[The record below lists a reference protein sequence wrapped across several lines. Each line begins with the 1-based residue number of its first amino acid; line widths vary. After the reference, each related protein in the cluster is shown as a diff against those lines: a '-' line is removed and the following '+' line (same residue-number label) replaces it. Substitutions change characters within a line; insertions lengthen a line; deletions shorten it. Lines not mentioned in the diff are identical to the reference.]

1 MRSVERFLVVDDDSW
16 ARAFICEALTA
27 MGGETVQ
34 AANGAEALEKWDAGG
49 ITAVLTDHHMPMAD
63 GLTLVWS
70 LRRRG
75 FAGPVWVLS
84 GGMSAEL
91 AEAYRA
97 LGVEAVL
104 AKPIGLEE
112 LRAQVMTGRERL
124 G

>member
-1 MRSVERFLVVDDDSW
+1 LVVDDEHW
-16 ARAFICEALTA
+16 ARAFLCEALA
-27 MGGETVQ
+27 VMGAETVQ
-34 AANGAEALEKWDAGG
+34 AGNGAEALEKWEVGG
-49 ITAVLTDHHMPMAD
+49 VAAVLTDHHMPVAD
-63 GLTLVWS
+63 GLTLVSS

-75 FAGPVWVLS
+75 FDGPVWVLS

-91 AEAYRA
+91 AEAYGA